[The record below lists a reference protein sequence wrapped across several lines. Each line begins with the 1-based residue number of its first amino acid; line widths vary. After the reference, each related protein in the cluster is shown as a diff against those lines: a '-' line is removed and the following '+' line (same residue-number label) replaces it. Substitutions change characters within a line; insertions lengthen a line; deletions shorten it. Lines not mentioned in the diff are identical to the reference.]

1 MDIISLILLYNDY
14 MTGKPYLW
22 LDNYPSK
29 IDWNMEID
37 VQPVFN
43 MLRETAKNYP
53 QNPAFDF
60 LGKKYNWQE
69 IYDLSCKMAKGLQDQ
84 GIKKG
89 DRIGLF
95 LPNCPYFIVSYF
107 AVLMSGAVVV
117 HLNPLYATDELSH
130 LIEDSELDLVITLD
144 LDMLYKKMEKMLQAT
159 RLKELIICPFTKVLP
174 FPKNMLF
181 PIFKG
186 KEMAN
191 IRKQKRIISYDDLI
205 DNNGDIE
212 IPQINPQED
221 LAILQYTGGTT
232 GLPKAAMLTH
242 QNIYANTRQAQ
253 EWFYDI
259 EKGEQKMLGVLPF
272 FHVFAMTA
280 VMNFSVINALEII
293 ALPRF
298 DLAETLKIIHKKKP
312 HLFPAVPAIYSA
324 INASPL
330 CNKYDLSSI
339 KFCLSGGAP
348 LPREVK
354 EKFEIKTGCV
364 VIEGYGLTESSPVA
378 CANPIHGENK
388 DSSIGLALPR
398 TIIEIIDAK
407 DKKTHMPIGKRGELC
422 IRGPQVMKGYWNNS
436 EASADV
442 LRVTEDGGMR
452 LHTGDIAIMD
462 EDGCVFIVDRL
473 KDMIITNGY
482 NVYPRNVEE
491 AIYKHPSVEECIVA
505 GLPDTNRG
513 EIVKAWIKIKDG
525 RELTHDDLRAFLKDK
540 ISPMEIPKRI
550 EFRDDPLPKTMI
562 GKLSKKAIIAQEK
575 SKSL

>member
-1 MDIISLILLYNDY
+1 MIDNQY
-14 MTGKPYLW
+14 PW
-22 LDNYPSK
+22 LNHYPEK
-29 IDWNMEID
+29 VDWNMDIALH
-37 VQPVFN
+37 PVFH
-43 MLRETAKNYP
+43 MLQDTAKNYP
-53 QNPAFDF
+53 DNPAFDF
-60 LGKKYNWQE
+60 LGKKYNWRE
-69 IYDLSCKMAKGLQDQ
+69 IHELACKMAKGLQDR

-95 LPNCPYFIVSYF
+95 LPNCPYFIISYF
-107 AVLMSGAVVV
+107 AILMSGTVVV

-144 LDMLYKKMEKMLQAT
+144 LKMLYEKMEKMLQAT
-159 RLKELIICPFTKVLP
+159 RLKELIICPFTEVLP

-181 PIFKG
+181 PIFKRG
-186 KEMAN
+186 ELAS
-191 IRKQKRIISYDDLI
+191 IRPQKRIIPYNELM
-205 DNNGDIE
+205 DNDGNIK
-212 IPQINPQED
+212 IPQINPEED
-221 LAILQYTGGTT
+221 LAVLQYTGGTT

-242 QNIYANTRQAQ
+242 QNVYANSCQAQ
-253 EWFYDI
+253 EWFYDV

-280 VMNFSVINALEII
+280 VMNFSVMNALEII

-298 DLAETLKIIHKKKP
+298 DLEEALKVIDKKKP

-324 INASPL
+324 INSSSL
-330 CNKYDLSSI
+330 CSKYDLSSI

-348 LPREVK
+348 LPQDVK
-354 EKFEIKTGCV
+354 EKFEAKTACV

-378 CANPIHGENK
+378 CANPVHGEHK
-388 DSSIGLALPR
+388 PASIGFPFPR
-398 TIIEIIDAK
+398 TIIEIIDIE
-407 DKKTHMPIGKRGELC
+407 DKKTHMKAGERGELC
-422 IRGPQVMKGYWNNS
+422 IRGPQVMKGYWNNP

-442 LRVTEDGGMR
+442 LRITEDGDVR
-452 LHTGDIAIMD
+452 LYTGDIGIMD
-462 EDGCVFIVDRL
+462 EQGYVFIVDRL

-505 GLPDTNRG
+505 GLPDKSRG
-513 EIVKAWIKIKDG
+513 EIVKAWIKIMDG

-550 EFRDDPLPKTMI
+550 EFRDEPLPKTMI
-562 GKLSKKAIIAQEK
+562 GKLSKKDILAQEK
-575 SKSL
+575 A

>member
-1 MDIISLILLYNDY
+1 MIDDN
-14 MTGKPYLW
+14 YLW
-22 LDNYPSK
+22 LENYPEK
-29 IDWNMEID
+29 IDWNMDID

-43 MLRETAKNYP
+43 MLRETASKYP

-69 IYDLSCKMAKGLQDQ
+69 IYDLSCKMAKGLQDR

-89 DRIGLF
+89 DRIGVF
-95 LPNCPYFIVSYF
+95 LPNCPYFIISYF
-107 AVLMSGAVVV
+107 AILMSGGVVV
-117 HLNPLYATDELSH
+117 HLNPLYANDELSH

-144 LDMLYKKMEKMLQAT
+144 LDMLYNKMEKMLQAT
-159 RLKELIICPFTKVLP
+159 RLKELIICPFTDVLP

-181 PIFKG
+181 PVFKR
-186 KEMAN
+186 KEMAR
-191 IRKQKRIISYDDLI
+191 IRPQKRIINYSDLI
-205 DNNGDIE
+205 DNDGDVQ
-212 IPQINPQED
+212 IPDINPEED
-221 LAILQYTGGTT
+221 LAVLQYTGGTT

-259 EKGEQKMLGVLPF
+259 EIGAQKMLGVLPF

-298 DLAETLKIIHKKKP
+298 DLEEALKVIDKKKP

-330 CNKYDLSSI
+330 RDKYDLSSI

-348 LPREVK
+348 LPAQVK
-354 EKFEIKTGCV
+354 AEFEGKTGCV
-364 VIEGYGLTESSPVA
+364 VIEGYGLTESSPVV
-378 CANPIHGENK
+378 CANPIHGKNK
-388 DSSIGLALPR
+388 ASSIGFPFPR
-398 TIIEIIDAK
+398 TIIEIIDAD
-407 DKKTHMPIGKRGELC
+407 DKVTHMPAGQRGELC
-422 IRGPQVMKGYWNNS
+422 IQGPQVMKGYWNNI
-436 EASADV
+436 EATNDV
-442 LRVTEDGGMR
+442 LRPTKDGNLR

-462 EDGCVFIVDRL
+462 DEGYVFIVDRL

-505 GLPDTNRG
+505 GLADKNRG
-513 EIVKAWIKIKDG
+513 EIVKAWIKVMDD
-525 RELTHDDLRAFLKDK
+525 RELSHDDLRAFLKDK

-550 EFRDDPLPKTMI
+550 EFRDEPLPKTMI
-562 GKLSKKAIIAQEK
+562 GKLSKKDVLAQE
-575 SKSL
+575 SKI